1 MAIRKKTESIH
12 LRVEPTTKAYLEALG
27 NATGKTSTQVL
38 EGLLEDAA
46 ARFVIGDTGEYI
58 NSASL
63 KNNKLDL
70 KTALDAAFVDRDVM
84 FTKLRT
90 FYLAKEALSLRDRY
104 IMSAIV
110 DSIDMF
116 LGKDEI
122 FAEDD
127 EIIKQYFISEAPK
140 LDSQVILKR
149 MSSLEEYGDF
159 REKNPNLKS
168 TYREF
173 LKMTGEE

>member
-1 MAIRKKTESIH
+1 MAIRKKTETIH

-46 ARFVIGDTGEYI
+46 AGFVVENMGDYI
-58 NSASL
+58 NTASL
-63 KNNKLDL
+63 KNNRLDL
-70 KTALDAAFVDRDVM
+70 KAALDAAFVDRDIM

-104 IMSAIV
+104 IMSAII
-110 DSIDMF
+110 DSKDMF
-116 LGKDEI
+116 LGEDEL

-127 EIIKQYFISEAPK
+127 KVIKPYFVSEAPK
-140 LDSQVILKR
+140 LNSQAILRR
-149 MSSLEEYGDF
+149 MSSLEEYGAF

>member
-1 MAIRKKTESIH
+1 MAIRKKTETIH

-38 EGLLEDAA
+38 ESLLEDAA
-46 ARFVIGDTGEYI
+46 AGFFIGDTGEYI
-58 NSASL
+58 NTASL
-63 KNNKLDL
+63 KNKKLDL

-104 IMSAIV
+104 IMSAII
-110 DSIDMF
+110 DSKDMF
-116 LGKDEI
+116 LGEDEL

-127 EIIKQYFISEAPK
+127 KIIKPYFISEAPK
-140 LDSQVILKR
+140 LSSQAILKR
-149 MSSLEEYGDF
+149 MSSLEEYGAF

-173 LKMTGEE
+173 LRMTGEE